1 MTTYPKSYMTDAKRD
16 ELRKEGL
23 SQNAIYAAESQA
35 ALDAHDSE
43 TCWAWMR
50 FTEIPAHF
58 LLTLKHVDG
67 ADYVRKLGL
76 NLAPAEAAY
85 GPGWLDDPNI

>member
-16 ELRKEGL
+16 ELRKGGL
-23 SQNAIYAAESQA
+23 SENFIKAVESNLASEAGDENASR
-35 ALDAHDSE
+35 
-43 TCWAWMR
+43 AWLCLA
-50 FTEIPAHF
+50 EIPAHF
-58 LLTLKHVDG
+58 LLTIKHCDG
-67 ADYVRKLGL
+67 ADYVRKLGF